1 MLNRLLITGA
11 NGGVAKLIY
20 PLLTEVASSI
30 CLTDINK
37 IDHIGSNDDVV
48 IGDLADPSFVNDVV
62 EGCDGVLHLGG
73 ISQENSF
80 KNLLPANFI
89 GVHNLYQAAAKFSKP
104 RIIFASSNHAV
115 GGYRSDQLIGA
126 NARTNPDSYY
136 GVSKVFGESVAQLYH
151 LKEGVETAIVRIG
164 SCFEKP
170 GDPRM
175 LSTWFSPKD
184 FASLIQ
190 CCFDADTL
198 GCRIIYGVSDNQT
211 AFWENDQL
219 DGLGWLPSDSA
230 DSFGGNLVGWQ
241 ATSATDGLLEFHGGV
256 WVRAPLIND

>member
-1 MLNRLLITGA
+1 M
-11 NGGVAKLIY
+11 
-20 PLLTEVASSI
+20 
-30 CLTDINK
+30 
-37 IDHIGSNDDVV
+37 
-48 IGDLADPSFVNDVV
+48 
-62 EGCDGVLHLGG
+62 
-73 ISQENSF
+73 
-80 KNLLPANFI
+80 
-89 GVHNLYQAAAKFSKP
+89 
-104 RIIFASSNHAV
+104 
-115 GGYRSDQLIGA
+115 
-126 NARTNPDSYY
+126 
-136 GVSKVFGESVAQLYH
+136 
-151 LKEGVETAIVRIG
+151 ETAIVRIG

-241 ATSATDGLLEFHGGV
+241 ATSETD
-256 WVRAPLIND
+256 